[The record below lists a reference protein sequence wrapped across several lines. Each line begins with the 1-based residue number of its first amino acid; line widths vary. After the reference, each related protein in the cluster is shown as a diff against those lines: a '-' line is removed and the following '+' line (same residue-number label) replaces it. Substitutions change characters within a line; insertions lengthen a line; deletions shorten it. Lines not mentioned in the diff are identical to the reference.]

1 MRYWSAWPR
10 GKRAHHGIWW
20 VEQCPVPQT
29 NSKVYPSS
37 NSNHQTTNASDMSVI
52 IVKKRVELL
61 SKWPS
66 PIVEHAR
73 AFGQLKKETEPTLY
87 GQVKNVILYF
97 TNIFAS
103 MFRRIKK
110 SPILHCLYVKRNLV
124 TRIRRSEFQ
133 RQSSV

>member
-1 MRYWSAWPR
+1 MKSHQVNLFLAGFGHLKPL
-10 GKRAHHGIWW
+10 
-20 VEQCPVPQT
+20 C
-29 NSKVYPSS
+29 PSS

-87 GQVKNVILYF
+87 GQVKNDIIDLL
-97 TNIFAS
+97 TQG
-103 MFRRIKK
+103 
-110 SPILHCLYVKRNLV
+110 PLWTEH
-124 TRIRRSEFQ
+124 
-133 RQSSV
+133 

>member
-29 NSKVYPSS
+29 NSKGSYPSS

-73 AFGQLKKETEPTLY
+73 AFGQPKKEIELILS
-87 GQVKNVILYF
+87 GQVKPVIKVQLF
-97 TNIFAS
+97 
-103 MFRRIKK
+103 
-110 SPILHCLYVKRNLV
+110 
-124 TRIRRSEFQ
+124 
-133 RQSSV
+133 